1 MAGGGICV
9 ATGKS
14 LVGVFFKP
22 GLEVSCSIMS
32 EADNWLS
39 AVIV

>member
-1 MAGGGICV
+1 MAGGEICV
-9 ATGKS
+9 ATGKT

-22 GLEVSCSIMS
+22 GLEVSCSIIS

>member
-1 MAGGGICV
+1 MTRGEICV

-14 LVGVFFKP
+14 FVGVFFRP
-22 GLEVSCSIMS
+22 GLEVSCPIMS

-39 AVIV
+39 AAIV